1 MIQIL
6 YLRGIKRRI
15 VFLILIIGL
24 SVMESFAQGF
34 NIFNSRNHP
43 HLDWQVVETEH
54 FKIIFPDRIS
64 GIEALAGTIAEE
76 SYDALAKNMGVTF
89 TEKVR
94 LYLSDEDEIE
104 NGFANPMGRGY
115 SMMWVNLNGFRAGRN
130 GSVKWLRHVISH
142 ELGHIFHYKAV
153 WSDMGIL
160 QFIIATPI
168 ERHWTEGLAQYETE
182 QWNSQR
188 GDRWLRKAIF
198 DNSPNFRDGQ
208 SIENGALMY
217 AVGNS
222 QLRYFTEKYGDSTLV
237 DMLSWR
243 DKKLGLLEYHDFDEA
258 FDEHVEGGY
267 DAFYDDWLKHVNV
280 YYNTVAAGMERT
292 DSLEIKSFNLPGQYY
307 RDITLSPGD
316 SLIAVNSIQSLS
328 RPVRSLYIV
337 KNDSTYE
344 FRKVAEGSINY
355 DMSWSRDGNSLYYS
369 RLSRG
374 ENSSLYND
382 IYLLNVESGEEKRIT
397 KSRKA
402 AFPTQGRTDE
412 QIAYIVNEGGT
423 GNLFVRDLASGE
435 EIRITNYKAA
445 VQLAWP
451 TWLPDKNRWLLYKFD
466 ENLNRRFI
474 LLNPENGEE
483 RVLLDDGKGDNH
495 RPILSPDQQKF
506 AFSSLRDEVPNVFVY
521 DFETDSSRRVTY
533 LFTGGDLYG
542 WISETDSVDHEQLLI
557 EASETKNRDRAY
569 WIDVNRE
576 PAFQPVEVP
585 QAYSSWRLK
594 TPPHKIPFDI
604 EADPS
609 IMVDQYEYRPLRNIT
624 HAATIALPYYAGPD
638 HWGIGGT
645 TNWLEPIGKHLFT
658 AFGSLSFPNTRENSY
673 GAVNYQNNHFFPSL
687 TFSAYNLPANSRF
700 YGSRYLMEKLIGGE
714 VMVSWPLDSFSKSY
728 QSSSFTARF
737 RHVLVNPIDR
747 EEFENGPVLP
757 TPVKG
762 RQTDLK
768 IEWTLQKQKPWKNN
782 TIHPLDGYGIK
793 ASLLGADKILG
804 SDVRYLEA
812 DINTYTTLPSIGTQR
827 LYLQVRYQQQW
838 GSPFPQNDIGLTRY
852 DNITITLPDQ
862 VFVQFFN
869 DSERVRGYRKYA
881 AGSRV
886 LFGSAEYRIPF
897 IPSLQTEILGL
908 ISLGSTSLTLFT
920 DAAIVGDAIQE
931 DGETTTV
938 DRWGAGAEIKN
949 ELQIFG
955 LSFAHSVGVAQ
966 PVDNLFGDDFVDL
979 YYRVKA
985 VIPF

>member
-1 MIQIL
+1 VRKFLFIFVAVLCL
-6 YLRGIKRRI
+6 YSDI
-15 VFLILIIGL
+15 
-24 SVMESFAQGF
+24 SAQGF

-54 FKIIFPDRIS
+54 FKIIYPDRIS
-64 GIEALAGTIAEE
+64 GIETLAGTIAEE
-76 SYDALAKNMGVTF
+76 SYDALSKNMGVTF

-104 NGFANPMGRGY
+104 NGFANPIGRGY
-115 SMMWVNLNGFRAGRN
+115 SMMWVNLNGFRAGRS

-153 WSDMGIL
+153 WSGMGIL

-182 QWNSQR
+182 EWNSQR

-198 DNSPNFRDGQ
+198 DSRPNFRDAS
-208 SIENGALMY
+208 SIENGRLMY

-243 DKKLGLLEYHDFDEA
+243 DKKFGVFEYHDFEEA
-258 FDEHVEGGY
+258 FDEHVDGGY
-267 DAFYDDWLKHVNV
+267 DAFYEDWRKHMNV
-280 YYNTVAAGMERT
+280 YYNTLASSMERT
-292 DSLEIKSFNLPGQYY
+292 DSLGTESFALPGQFYL
-307 RDITLSPGD
+307 DMSVSPYD
-316 SLIAVNSIQSLS
+316 SLIAVQSFQSLA

-337 KNDSTYE
+337 KNDTTRE
-344 FRKVAEGSINY
+344 FKKVAEGNINY
-355 DMSWSRDGNSLYYS
+355 DMSWSRDGKSLFYS

-374 ENSSLYND
+374 EHSSLYND
-382 IYLLNVESGEEKRIT
+382 IYQLNVESGDERRIT
-397 KSRKA
+397 TSRKA
-402 AFPTQGRTDE
+402 AFPAAGRTDDE
-412 QIAYIVNEGGT
+412 IVYIVNEGGT
-423 GNLFVRDLASGE
+423 GNLFVRDLKSRE
-435 EIRITNYKAA
+435 ETRITNYQSD

-451 TWLPDKNRWLLYKFD
+451 TWLPGKNRWLFYKFD
-466 ENLNRRFI
+466 ENLNRQFI

-483 RVLLDDGKGDNH
+483 QVLLDDGKGDNH
-495 RPILSPDQQKF
+495 RPIISPDQKQF
-506 AFSSLRDEVPNVFVY
+506 AYSSLRDEVPNVFVY
-521 DFETDSSRRVTY
+521 DFESDSSRRVTN

-557 EASETKNRDRAY
+557 SASETKRRDHAY

-576 PAFQPVEVP
+576 PASQKVKVP
-585 QAYSSWRLK
+585 EAYSSWRLK
-594 TPPHKIPFDI
+594 SPPSVIPFDI
-604 EADPS
+604 DEDPS
-609 IMVDQYEYRPLRNIT
+609 IIVDQYKYRPLRNIT

-658 AFGSLSFPNTRENSY
+658 AFGAISFPAIKENSY
-673 GAVNYQNNHFFPSL
+673 GAINYQNNQLFPSL
-687 TFSAYNLPANSRF
+687 TFSAYSLPANSRF
-700 YGSRYLMEKLIGGE
+700 YGSKYLMEEFTGGE
-714 VMVSWPLDSFSKSY
+714 VSAVWPLDAFSRSY
-728 QSSSFTARF
+728 QSSSFGIRVQ
-737 RHVLVNPIDR
+737 HVLVNPIDR

-768 IEWTLQKQKPWKNN
+768 IEWKFQKQKPWQNN
-782 TIHPLDGYGIK
+782 TIHPLDGYGVK

-812 DINTYTTLPSIGTQR
+812 NINIYTTLPSIGAQR
-827 LYLQVRYQQQW
+827 LYLQARYQQQW
-838 GSPFPQNDIGLTRY
+838 GTPFPQNDIGLTRY

-869 DSERVRGYRKYA
+869 DSERVRGYRKYV
-881 AGSRV
+881 AGERV
-886 LFGSAEYRIPF
+886 LFGTAEYRMPF

-908 ISLGSTSLTLFT
+908 IRLGSTSLTLFT
-920 DAAIVGDAIQE
+920 DAAVVGDAIQQ
-931 DGETTTV
+931 DGSTTTIN
-938 DRWGAGAEIKN
+938 RWGAGAEIKN

-955 LSFAHSVGVAQ
+955 LGFAHSVGIAQ
-966 PVDNLFGDDFVDL
+966 PVKHLFEDDFVDL

-985 VIPF
+985 VVPF